1 MSHFLSPGLCLLTCK
16 MGTHSLTPCVTD
28 HLLCAWLAGAG
39 VGWVYS
45 GVQAEAY
52 PQGALL
58 CCLLVLASRL
68 MYTGGLWRTVE
79 VGRTPWAGL
88 SPQVEYSSYF
98 DEYWSREDGVFL
110 ASFLLASRQ

>member
-1 MSHFLSPGLCLLTCK
+1 MARG
-16 MGTHSLTPCVTD
+16 
-28 HLLCAWLAGAG
+28 
-39 VGWVYS
+39 YS

-88 SPQVEYSSYF
+88 SLQVEYWSYF
-98 DEYWSREDGVFL
+98 DGVQGRWGFL
-110 ASFLLASRQ
+110 SLLPPGLLPIAFPSHPQVAWHLLWALSAP